1 MGRWAAG
8 LIVLCMALEPLTCFA
23 EDDAPSIVGYGL
35 QGFGTGAAIGLATGF
50 IATGTKFESGEWKT
64 LLLGTGIG
72 ALSGMGVGI
81 VLGAIDAGATPSRL
95 GVGHYV
101 LQDRSYGWALGALAG
116 GTVGALVWLNDGRA
130 KDVLSGMAF
139 GTLIGAGVGLVLGI
153 LEGALRKPPPERA
166 EPSKLSLNLGFSP
179 GPGAVPWPYPSL
191 SGRF

>member
-1 MGRWAAG
+1 M
-8 LIVLCMALEPLTCFA
+8 LCVAFEPLTCFA
-23 EDDAPSIVGYGL
+23 EDEAPSIVGYGL

-50 IATGTKFESGEWKT
+50 LATGPKFESQEWRT

-81 VLGAIDAGATPSRL
+81 VLGAIDAGASPARL

-101 LQDRSYGWALGALAG
+101 LQDMGYGWALGVLAG
-116 GTVGALVWLNDGRA
+116 GTVGALIWLGDGRA
-130 KDVLSGMAF
+130 KDVLSGMAY
-139 GTLIGAGVGLVLGI
+139 GTLIGAGVGVVLGI
-153 LEGALRKPPPERA
+153 LEGTLRKPAPERT
-166 EPSKLSLNLGFSP
+166 EPRTEPAKVSLNLGFSP